1 MTPYKFKPYLKST
14 IWGGERLAPFKG
26 IATDQ
31 LQVGESWEISGVAG
45 HESVVAE
52 RGLANDPDVGKTL
65 DALIAEYKGRLVG
78 EAVYAKYGK
87 VFPLLVKFID
97 SKQDLSVQVHPDDAL
112 AAQRHGCAGKTE
124 MWYVLN
130 ADPGAKIL
138 AGLRKELTPETYER
152 LSAEDRPA
160 LVDAIACHE
169 AHDGDLYFI
178 PAGRLHAIGAGTF
191 LAEIQQTS
199 DITYRVYDYD
209 RRDAQGN
216 LRQLHVAEA
225 KDAIDYR
232 VFPSYRKSYD
242 TTKARAELVDCPYFH
257 VERLLVN
264 GTVKVD
270 PKVDSFVIVI
280 CLSGRA
286 TVNGLP
292 VRQGE
297 TILVPAEA
305 NVLDIT
311 GEAAFLTAVVR

>member
-1 MTPYKFKPYLKST
+1 MKPYKFAPYLKST

-26 IATDQ
+26 IVTDQ
-31 LQVGESWEISGVAG
+31 REVGESWEISGVAG
-45 HESVVAE
+45 HESVAVE
-52 RGLANDPDVGKTL
+52 RGLADDPDVGRRL
-65 DALIAEYKGRLVG
+65 DELIAEYKGRLVG
-78 EAVYAKYGK
+78 EPVYARFGT

-112 AAQRHGCAGKTE
+112 AQQRHGCAGKTE

-130 ADPGAKIL
+130 ADPGARIL
-138 AGLRKELTPETYER
+138 AGLCKELTPTEYER

-160 LVDAIACHE
+160 LMAAIASHE

-178 PAGRLHAIGAGTF
+178 PAGRIHAIGAGTF

-216 LRQLHVAEA
+216 TRQLHVAEA
-225 KDAIDYR
+225 KEAIDYR
-232 VFPSYRKSYD
+232 ISPSYRKSYD
-242 TTKARAELVDCPYFH
+242 TTKSRAELVDCPYFH

-264 GTVKVD
+264 GAMTVD

-280 CLSGRA
+280 CLSGAA
-286 TVNGLP
+286 TVNGVA

-297 TILVPAEA
+297 TILVPAES
-305 NVLDIT
+305 NVLELS